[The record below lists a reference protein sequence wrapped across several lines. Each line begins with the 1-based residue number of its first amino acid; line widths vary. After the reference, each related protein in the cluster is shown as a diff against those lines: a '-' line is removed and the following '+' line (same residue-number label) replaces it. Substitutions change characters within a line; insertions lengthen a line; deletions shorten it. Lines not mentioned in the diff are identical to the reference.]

1 MKSIIINQQ
10 EFRRVNQTYYIN
22 NKGEVYSNYCK
33 RIIKPLQRNKKGK
46 DYLYIDIWDGEKQV
60 HTPIHHLVYE
70 AWIGPIKKGQQ
81 INHYDD
87 NTLNND
93 YRNLY
98 QGTQKDNI
106 QDCFDNQHRVGN
118 IYYLTL
124 YDKTINDTISFC
136 PAKNFIK
143 YSGHSCANGSLKRM
157 FSRNWFK
164 IRYEI
169 LEYKKINNLE
179 ELKGVT
185 TMGDECSPVE

>member
-1 MKSIIINQQ
+1 MTSSGLSS
-10 EFRRVNQTYYIN
+10 IN
-22 NKGEVYSNYCK
+22 N
-33 RIIKPLQRNKKGK
+33 
-46 DYLYIDIWDGEKQV
+46 
-60 HTPIHHLVYE
+60 
-70 AWIGPIKKGQQ
+70 
-81 INHYDD
+81 
-87 NTLNND
+87 
-93 YRNLY
+93 
-98 QGTQKDNI
+98 
-106 QDCFDNQHRVGN
+106 
-118 IYYLTL
+118 
-124 YDKTINDTISFC
+124 TISFC